1 MTDSPISGRKVN
13 GEIIESYLRCRRK
26 GGLLLAGERGS
37 KSDYE
42 LLLNDTRECARTAA
56 SSKVISD
63 SKEAVP
69 SDLRLTVP
77 VLRRGFAHLLNATL
91 EDEHVS
97 IRFDG
102 LRRVAGPSMLGDF
115 HYLPMLFHASERQIP
130 ELKALLEVLAEPLA
144 VVQGRRPAWAVL
156 VGGRE
161 CRTRRI
167 KLATASTPARRTL
180 DELSEMRVSM
190 NLPSLRLNRHCQTC
204 EFRARC
210 HSEAQSRDD
219 LSLLRGIGEKQIDK
233 YNRRGIFTVTQL
245 SCTFRATK
253 RTFSEAGVGRAFQP
267 ALKAL
272 ALREKK
278 VYVLGRPALPVSPGR
293 IFFDIEGDSDR
304 SLAYLLGMIVERDGV
319 EQARHSF
326 WLDDAESEA
335 QLFARFMEVVSAY
348 PDYTLYSY
356 GSYETAFLRRMAKA
370 SGRPSVLVELL
381 ARSHNVLSTIRSHV
395 YVPTYSN
402 GLKDVARLL
411 GFTWTAPDASGIQS
425 VVWRRRWEA
434 ERGADLQQKL
444 VEYNIDDCE
453 ALKRVTGFVYTV
465 CDGSQTATGQSRST
479 DGIAPPIVRVEE
491 VESEVWRFQWRTPSF
506 AIDEFGF
513 VNKRAYFDYQQDK
526 VFVRTSRELDR
537 QHRRQVKR
545 KGRKKL
551 RASRTTALAATKC
564 SACGGDNLTW
574 TPDARLAR
582 FAMDLAITPSG
593 IRRKVVRYTT
603 HWYRCRSCRHRFL
616 PDQYLHLEEHCHA
629 LKSWGMYEH
638 VAYRAPFAGIAERL
652 QECYGLPV
660 SGADVSTWQVAL
672 SRRYDSTLEQIR
684 NRLVGGPV
692 IHADETEA
700 YVRRL
705 GKAYVWVFAS
715 LDSVL
720 YVLRPTREAA
730 FLSEFLSGYRGVL
743 VSDFYGGYDSL
754 ECEQQRCLIH
764 LMRDFNEDILRSPW
778 DEELKGLGSRFGALL
793 RAVVSTID
801 RYGLKRR
808 HLKKHQREVNAF
820 FAALPGDVYRSEL
833 AEGYRKRMLRWQGKL
848 FTFIQHDGVPW
859 NNNNAEHA
867 IKRFAKY
874 RTFADGSYTEKGL
887 NEYLALLSLYVT
899 CKFRRISFLKFLLSK
914 QTDLDAF
921 SQGKASRL
929 VAAEPELYTGAEL
942 PRRPSR
948 RQTLHR
954 EVARRQAAAGRP
966 TIEPAQTGRSRRAG
980 RRASRSSRQ

>member
-1 MTDSPISGRKVN
+1 MADSPISGRRVDS
-13 GEIIESYLRCRRK
+13 EIIESHLKCRRK
-26 GGLLLAGERGS
+26 SGLLLAGERGS

-42 LLLNDTRECARTAA
+42 VLLNDTRECARSTA
-56 SSKVISD
+56 SRKVIAD
-63 SKEAVP
+63 SKEVVP
-69 SDLRLTVP
+69 RDLPLTAP
-77 VLRRGFAHLLNATL
+77 VLRRGFAHILNATL
-91 EDEHVS
+91 EDDHVS

-102 LRRVAGPSMLGDF
+102 LRRVAGPSTLGTF

-144 VVQGRRPAWAVL
+144 VVQGRRPAWGIL

-167 KLATASTPARRTL
+167 KLATGSTPAKRTL
-180 DELSEMRVSM
+180 DELNDMRASR
-190 NLPSLRLNRHCQTC
+190 NLPPLRLNRHCQTC
-204 EFRARC
+204 EFRERC

-253 RTFSEAGVGRAFQP
+253 RTFSQAGVGRAFQP

-278 VYVLGRPALPVSPGR
+278 VYVLGRPALPVSAGR
-293 IFFDIEGDSDR
+293 IFFDIEGDNDR

-335 QLFARFMEVVSAY
+335 QLFSQFMEVVSAY

-356 GSYETAFLRRMAKA
+356 GSYETAFLRRMSKA
-370 SGRPSVLVELL
+370 SGRPSVLAELL
-381 ARSHNVLSTIRSHV
+381 TRSHNVLSTIRSHV

-411 GFTWTAPDASGIQS
+411 GFSWTSPDAAGIQS

-434 ERGADLQQKL
+434 ERGADLKQKL
-444 VEYNIDDCE
+444 VDYNIDDCE
-453 ALKRVTGFVYTV
+453 ALKRVTDFVYTV
-465 CDGSQTATGQSRST
+465 CDGSRSATGQSCST
-479 DGIAPPIVRVEE
+479 DGITPQIVRVEE
-491 VESEVWRFQWRTPSF
+491 VQAELRRFQWQKPSF
-506 AIDEFGF
+506 AIEEFGF
-513 VNKRAYFDYQQDK
+513 VNERAYFDYQQDK
-526 VFVRTSRELDR
+526 VFIRTSRELDR
-537 QHRRQVKR
+537 RHRRQVKQ
-545 KGRKKL
+545 KGRKSL
-551 RASRTTALAATKC
+551 RASRTIAIAPNRCA
-564 SACGGDNLTW
+564 ACGGKRLTSS
-574 TPDARLAR
+574 PDRRLARLA
-582 FAMDLAITPSG
+582 MDIAITQSG
-593 IRRKVVRYTT
+593 IRRKVTRYTT
-603 HWYRCRSCRHRFL
+603 HWYRCRICRNRFL
-616 PDQYLHLEEHCHA
+616 PEQYLRLEEHCHA
-629 LKSWGMYEH
+629 LKSWAIYEH
-638 VAYRAPFAGIAERL
+638 ITHRASFKGIAARL
-652 QECYGLPV
+652 REYYGLPV
-660 SGADVSTWQVAL
+660 TGANISGWQVTLAW
-672 SRRYDSTLEQIR
+672 RYSQTVEQIR
-684 NRLVGGPV
+684 SRLVAGPV
-692 IHADETEA
+692 IHSDETE
-700 YVRRL
+700 VHVKRL

-730 FLSEFLSGYRGVL
+730 FLSEFLRGYRGVL

-754 ECEQQRCLIH
+754 ECEQQRCLVH

-778 DEELKGLGSRFGALL
+778 DEDLKGLGARFGTLL
-793 RAVVSTID
+793 RTVVSTID
-801 RYGLKRR
+801 RYGLKSR
-808 HLKKHQREVNAF
+808 HLRKHQREVDAF

-833 AEGYRKRMLRWQGKL
+833 AEAYRKRMLRSRGRL
-848 FTFIQHDGVPW
+848 FTFLHHDGVPW

-887 NEYLALLSLYVT
+887 NQYLALLSLSVT
-899 CKFRRISFLKFLLSK
+899 CKFRRTSFLRFLLSK
-914 QTDLDAF
+914 ETDLDAF
-921 SQGKASRL
+921 SQGKARRL
-929 VAAEPELYTGAEL
+929 ISTEPEFYTDAEF

-948 RQTLHR
+948 KKTFDR
-954 EVARRQAAAGRP
+954 EVARQQAAAGRP
-966 TIEPAQTGRSRRAG
+966 R
-980 RRASRSSRQ
+980 